1 MLSDKSRRFLINAA
15 VNFLEENFGIYP
27 KRMYK
32 EAVAHA
38 IIELFPTYKTKNS
51 SIGGIVSLIY
61 LKKRSKNSNRLLI
74 LSTQDLFLSGQTGYL
89 NSRLKNLQ
97 NKRRSEEGTSEGS
110 NGKKLKTVT
119 FEEYTDENEIEND
132 VNVEEDLLYLRN
144 AVTPNQ
150 TDEIKSKLRSTLK
163 RRMELTSNKPSV
175 HLRSSFPFFFS
186 DPSLVS

>member
-61 LKKRSKNSNRLLI
+61 RKNEEFKRKLI
-74 LSTQDLFLSGQTGYL
+74 DC
-89 NSRLKNLQ
+89 
-97 NKRRSEEGTSEGS
+97 
-110 NGKKLKTVT
+110 
-119 FEEYTDENEIEND
+119 
-132 VNVEEDLLYLRN
+132 
-144 AVTPNQ
+144 
-150 TDEIKSKLRSTLK
+150 
-163 RRMELTSNKPSV
+163 
-175 HLRSSFPFFFS
+175 
-186 DPSLVS
+186 